1 MKKGI
6 SLIVLFIVVLVI
18 IILATTLTVTGIN
31 VYNNSKITR
40 FATEMAYVK
49 EALDAYR
56 TQKNGMYP
64 IKDAVVLDISQ
75 VSSKAKVQFQDENI
89 TDNKVTLYEIDF
101 SLLGVNE
108 LSYGN
113 KKEGDKTDVY
123 VVSMDTSNVYY
134 AKGYKV
140 NNNTYY
146 TLTDELEEAIG
157 YNINENAINKD
168 GLIFKPS
175 TTEWTNK
182 NVEVEVLV
190 PKVYTSVT
198 ITAKKGN
205 QATKTIN
212 SGVTKEDYVIYSVNG
227 VQGNYDIEVKYQKE
241 GSVKEQLYQ
250 VTNVDNVA
258 PTLEIV
264 SQSKMVNEDK
274 NDKKTVIEIKV
285 TDDLSQ
291 IAFTKYEDD
300 NIPENIAKQY
310 FSGNCKTVND
320 DMLIEVEENKSIV
333 TVYVQDKAGNSAYK
347 QVHIDVA
354 TTRNV
359 EKESDVLTSSYKMLN
374 LMDNSKLYNNI
385 QTKNLEVCTCYI
397 YSSKIRYG
405 V

>member
-56 TQKNGMYP
+56 TQNNGMYP

-310 FSGNCKTVND
+310 FSGNGKTVND

-374 LMDNSKLYNNI
+374 FVDNGKLYNNI

>member
-31 VYNNSKITR
+31 VYNNSRITR
-40 FATEMAYVK
+40 FATELAYVK

-56 TQKNGMYP
+56 TQNNGMYP

-146 TLTDELEEAIG
+146 TLTDELKEAIG

-212 SGVTKEDYVIYSVNG
+212 SGVTEEDYVIYSVNG

-310 FSGNCKTVND
+310 FSGNGKTVND

-333 TVYVQDKAGNSAYK
+333 TIYVQDKAGNSAYK

>member
-18 IILATTLTVTGIN
+18 IILVTTLTVTGIN
-31 VYNNSKITR
+31 VYNNSRITR
-40 FATEMAYVK
+40 FATELAYVK

-56 TQKNGMYP
+56 TQNNGMYP

-113 KKEGDKTDVY
+113 KKEGDKTDMY

-146 TLTDELEEAIG
+146 TLTDELKEAIG

-168 GLIFKPS
+168 GIIFNPS

-182 NVEVEVLV
+182 NVEVEILV
-190 PKVYTSVT
+190 PKVYTSVI

-205 QATKTIN
+205 QVKKTIN
-212 SGVTKEDYVIYSVNG
+212 SGVTEGDYVIYSVTG
-227 VQGNYDIEVKYQKE
+227 IQGNYDIEVKYQKE

-250 VTNVDNVA
+250 ITNVDNVA

-264 SQSKMVNEDK
+264 SQSKMINEDK
-274 NDKKTVIEIKV
+274 NDKKTVIEIRV

-291 IAFTKYEDD
+291 IAFAKYEDD

-310 FSGNCKTVND
+310 FSGNGKTVND
-320 DMLIEVEENKSIV
+320 NMLIEVEANKSIV
-333 TVYVQDKAGNSAYK
+333 TIYAQDKAGNSVYK

-359 EKESDVLTSSYKMLN
+359 EEESDVLTSSYKMLN
-374 LMDNSKLYNNI
+374 FVDNDKLYNNI
-385 QTKNLEVCTCYI
+385 SSKKLEVCTCYI

>member
-56 TQKNGMYP
+56 TQNNGMYP

-113 KKEGDKTDVY
+113 KKEGDKTDMY

-146 TLTDELEEAIG
+146 TLTDELKEAIG

-168 GLIFKPS
+168 GIIFKPS

-198 ITAKKGN
+198 ITVKKGN

-310 FSGNCKTVND
+310 FSGNGKTVND

-385 QTKNLEVCTCYI
+385 QTKNLGVCTCYI

>member
-56 TQKNGMYP
+56 TQNNGMYP

-146 TLTDELEEAIG
+146 TLTDELKEAIG

-310 FSGNCKTVND
+310 FSGNGKTVND

>member
-31 VYNNSKITR
+31 VYNNSRITR
-40 FATEMAYVK
+40 FATELAYVK

-56 TQKNGMYP
+56 TQNNGMYP

-146 TLTDELEEAIG
+146 TLTDELKEAIG

-198 ITAKKGN
+198 ITVKKGN

-310 FSGNCKTVND
+310 FSGNGKTVND

>member
-56 TQKNGMYP
+56 TQNNGMYP

-146 TLTDELEEAIG
+146 TLTDELKEAIG

-198 ITAKKGN
+198 ITVKKGN

-310 FSGNCKTVND
+310 FSGNGKTVND

>member
-31 VYNNSKITR
+31 VYNNSRITR
-40 FATEMAYVK
+40 FATELAYVK

-56 TQKNGMYP
+56 TQNNGMYP

-113 KKEGDKTDVY
+113 KKEGDKTDMY

-146 TLTDELEEAIG
+146 TLTDELKEAIG

-310 FSGNCKTVND
+310 FSGNGKTVND
-320 DMLIEVEENKSIV
+320 DMLIEVEANKSIV
-333 TVYVQDKAGNSAYK
+333 TIYAQDKAGNSVYK

-359 EKESDVLTSSYKMLN
+359 EEESDVLTSSYKMLN
-374 LMDNSKLYNNI
+374 FVDNGKLYNNI

>member
-31 VYNNSKITR
+31 VYNNSRITR
-40 FATEMAYVK
+40 FATELAYVK

-56 TQKNGMYP
+56 TQNNGMYP

-146 TLTDELEEAIG
+146 TLTDELKEAIG

-310 FSGNCKTVND
+310 FSGNGKTVND

>member
-31 VYNNSKITR
+31 VYNNSRITR
-40 FATEMAYVK
+40 FATELAYVK

-56 TQKNGMYP
+56 TQNNGMYP

-75 VSSKAKVQFQDENI
+75 VSSKAKVQFQEESI

-146 TLTDELEEAIG
+146 TLTDELKEAIG

-182 NVEVEVLV
+182 NVEVEILV
-190 PKVYTSVT
+190 PKVYTSVI

-205 QATKTIN
+205 QVTKTIN
-212 SGVTKEDYVIYSVNG
+212 SGVTEGDYVIYSVTG
-227 VQGNYDIEVKYQKE
+227 IQGNYDIEVKYQKE

-250 VTNVDNVA
+250 ITNVDNVA

-264 SQSKMVNEDK
+264 SQSKMINEDK
-274 NDKKTVIEIKV
+274 NDKKTVIEIRV

-291 IAFTKYEDD
+291 IAFAKYEDD

-310 FSGNCKTVND
+310 FSGNGKTVND
-320 DMLIEVEENKSIV
+320 NMLIEVEANKSIV
-333 TVYVQDKAGNSAYK
+333 TIYVQDKAGNSAYK

-359 EKESDVLTSSYKMLN
+359 EEESDVLTSSYKMLN
-374 LMDNSKLYNNI
+374 FVDNGKLYNNI
-385 QTKNLEVCTCYI
+385 SSKNLEVCTCYI